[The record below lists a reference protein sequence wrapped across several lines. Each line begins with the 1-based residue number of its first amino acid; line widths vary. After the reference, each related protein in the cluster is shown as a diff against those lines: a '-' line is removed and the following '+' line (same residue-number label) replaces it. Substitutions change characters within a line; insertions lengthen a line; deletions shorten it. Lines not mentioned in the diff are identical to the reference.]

1 MGIHK
6 LHKQILRR
14 KVALLA
20 LGLFV
25 SLFATA
31 SVAHAHGG
39 MAGPDDLGPPL
50 FTSAAL
56 AFVCYWVVILWP
68 RSKRRNSDEAPPG
81 RKMSVS
87 ENRRL
92 ARQSRKTT
100 APRPTPQLRK
110 VEGNRARRGAG
121 AGRKASDI

>member
-1 MGIHK
+1 MRIHK
-6 LHKQILRR
+6 QLLRR
-14 KVALLA
+14 QLARPA
-20 LGLFV
+20 LGIAI
-25 SLFATA
+25 SLIATA

-81 RKMSVS
+81 RKMSAT

-92 ARQSRKTT
+92 ARQSRKTA
-100 APRPTPQLRK
+100 APRPTAQLRK
-110 VEGNRARRGAG
+110 VEGNRARRGAR

>member
-1 MGIHK
+1 MSIHK
-6 LHKQILRR
+6 QFLRR
-14 KVALLA
+14 QIARPA
-20 LGLFV
+20 LGIAV
-25 SLFATA
+25 SLIATA

-56 AFVCYWVVILWP
+56 AFVCYWVVLLWP
-68 RSKRRNSDEAPPG
+68 RSKRRNSDQAPPG
-81 RKMSVS
+81 HKMSAG

-92 ARQSRKTT
+92 ARQSRKTAVPRQT
-100 APRPTPQLRK
+100 AQLRK
-110 VEGNRARRGAG
+110 VEGSRARRGAG